1 MKAASESRYA
11 PMIQPTSAREASKSD
26 WIAGRATVTDV

>member
-1 MKAASESRYA
+1 MNVASESRYA
-11 PMIQPTSAREASKSD
+11 PMLQPISAREAPNSN